1 LKEVNRGG
9 APVVNPL
16 IVDQMQHIAVQ
27 GVQHGNFVP
36 GCTET
41 PPPVDEEKLTIE
53 HITSQN

>member
-1 LKEVNRGG
+1 M
-9 APVVNPL
+9 NPL